1 MDYVDYKRY
10 KVGDIVEF
18 MNVDGAM
25 EYGLIK
31 DVVEFNTDGTIFQVA
46 HGSKEISCLSIN
58 NISRRCNKYRVEQRV
73 WYKDLALECVITKVL
88 LVNHRIH
95 YDVQSIANNEKYFVS
110 EDQLT
115 IRPTNYGI
123 GKVIWDMHFAEAS
136 GHFTPYVQH
145 LSINKVIFND
155 PATIII
161 WKDGT
166 KTVVKTAPGETY
178 SKWAGMALC
187 ISKKLYGDRFHRIFK
202 EYCGEE
208 EEEERSSYSWQEWHE
223 ALMGACKNMATEN
236 KGEDDGQKS

>member
-1 MDYVDYKRY
+1 MEY

-18 MNVDGAM
+18 MNIDGAM

-31 DVVEFNTDGTIFQVA
+31 DIVEFNTDGTMFQVA
-46 HGSKEISCLSIN
+46 HGSKGISYLSIN
-58 NISRRCNKYRVEQRV
+58 NIHHRCNKYRVGQRV
-73 WYKDLALECVITKVL
+73 WYVNHASEYVITDIHLASYNIASSRMV
-88 LVNHRIH
+88 IH
-95 YDVQSIANNEKYFVS
+95 YCIRNIANGNEQQYVP

-115 IRPTNYGI
+115 IRPMNYGLARNDI
-123 GKVIWDMHFAEAS
+123 D
-136 GHFTPYVQH
+136 
-145 LSINKVIFND
+145 KVIFND

-187 ISKKLYGDRFHRIFK
+187 ISKKLYGDRFHRIFR

-208 EEEERSSYSWQEWHE
+208 EEKEESSAYPWKEWHE
-223 ALMGACKNMATEN
+223 ALVAACKNMSAEN
-236 KGEDDGQKS
+236 KGGENNGEV